1 MKVKALMKALEHL
14 AEHATT
20 DCQSAE
26 AAAVVQAAH
35 DAAHDEVCAIVG
47 LAKMLVKNNDEGG
60 VSADW
65 QDKAWD
71 DLRELAKE
79 TP

>member
-14 AEHATT
+14 SEHSTT

-26 AAAVVQAAH
+26 AAAAVQAAH
-35 DAAHDEVCAIVG
+35 DAAHDELCAIVG
-47 LAKMLVKNNDEGG
+47 LAKILVKSNDDDG
-60 VSADW
+60 VSAAW
-65 QDKAWD
+65 MDKAWD

-79 TP
+79 AP